1 MGKTFI
7 WIASRDATVGDL
19 FLWLENKAGAAL
31 RQHYDLFVQ
40 GLRVQSAEGSLLK
53 DCGVENEETVRL
65 ILKSRLKGGGHND
78 EERPGE
84 KRTRSI
90 IAVASV
96 SLIFFSSSLW
106 AICVFCLLL

>member
-31 RQHYDLFVQ
+31 RQHCDLFVQ